1 MLGLRGWPRCPAA
14 YQRHPIWRQVV
25 RMHNAAK
32 ISPLA
37 DWPDSYAAWV
47 ERYIGALEAEL
58 SRRAESELVNQR
70 KVARAQAERQ

>member
-1 MLGLRGWPRCPAA
+1 
-14 YQRHPIWRQVV
+14 
-25 RMHNAAK
+25 MHNAAK